1 MIRNLRILGLTM
13 VAMLAVGVVGA
24 SAASAASF
32 HSESSE
38 TFVLGSQ
45 STQNVFTV
53 NSRTFKCSTVT
64 FTGSFEG
71 TSKSTL
77 EEIHPEYGG
86 CEAFGLEIA
95 INTEGCNYTFDEPSG
110 SGSESHTGTVN
121 LVCATGHEIEMNT
134 ASGVCVVTVG
144 SQSGLSSVTYTDE
157 GSGSSRS
164 VLVTAN
170 VSGISVDVSGST
182 LICGTNGTRSATY
195 TGSVSTKGYTSEAHT
210 IRTGIWVE

>member
-53 NSRTFKCSTVT
+53 NSRTVKCSTAT
-64 FTGSFEG
+64 FTGSFTG

-77 EEIHPEYGG
+77 ENIHPEYGG
-86 CEAFGLEIA
+86 CEAFGLEA
-95 INTEGCNYTFDEPSG
+95 TVNTEGCNYTFNEPSG
-110 SGSESHTGTVN
+110 SSTYTGTVN
-121 LVCATGHEIEMNT
+121 VVCESGKEIEINA
-134 ASGVCVVTVG
+134 ASTCVVKVG

-170 VSGISVDVSGST
+170 VSGISSTVSGST

-195 TGSVSTKGYTSEAHT
+195 TGSVSTKGYTSAAHT
-210 IRTGIWVE
+210 TQTGVWVE